1 MAFLAKFTWSLQGID
16 IIVIVAV
23 IIAAIVAGLY
33 YLNKWAAKKTTEQQQ
48 FVDSSKIDATIFVID
63 KKHDKAANVNLPK
76 AVMTKLPKVY
86 KFMKMYFIQAKVGP
100 QIVTLMCDKKIFNY
114 LAIKKNAKVE
124 LAGIYISNVKGM
136 KSDYEKKQA
145 QKRKKAQEKHDKEAA
160 KAAAKEAKKLA
171 KRK

>member
-1 MAFLAKFTWSLQGID
+1 MAFLTGFTWTLQGID
-16 IIVIVAV
+16 IFVIVAV
-23 IIAAIVAGLY
+23 VIAGIVAGLY

-48 FVDSSKIDATIFVID
+48 FVASSKVDVTIFIID

-76 AVMTKLPKVY
+76 AVMAKLPKVY
-86 KFMKMYFIQAKVGP
+86 KFMKMHFIQAKVGP

-114 LAIKKNAKVE
+114 LPIKKNVKVE
-124 LAGIYISNVKGM
+124 LAGIYISGVKGM
-136 KSDYEKKQA
+136 KSDYEKKQLSN
-145 QKRKKAQEKHDKEAA
+145 RKKAQEKHDKEAA